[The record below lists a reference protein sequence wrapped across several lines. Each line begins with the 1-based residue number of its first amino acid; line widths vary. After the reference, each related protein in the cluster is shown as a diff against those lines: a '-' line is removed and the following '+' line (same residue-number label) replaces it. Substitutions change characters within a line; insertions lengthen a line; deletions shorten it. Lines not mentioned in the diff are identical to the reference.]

1 MLKVAI
7 LSNVTTGVLA
17 NMLSG
22 SCEVWND
29 VAFDGWYQSSLDPP
43 QTLKDFNPDKILI
56 LIDERFAHCAG
67 DVSKAKA
74 SLTRFFPAAS
84 VLAPDIK
91 SIARDYGELFYDER
105 MWMLAKIPWSH
116 LAHVEFCKM
125 LSPKKVAAV
134 DFDYT
139 LYSGALNECPLEEIV
154 PDDAFLEELK
164 ALKDRGVL
172 LLGLTKND
180 PSDIERLFEKEDFAL
195 SKDDFA
201 EICANWNDKADNL
214 KAFSQKSKLSLDSF
228 VFFDDNSSERARM
241 RKSCPEVTVASYPFK
256 ASDYFFFGKATKE
269 DSQKTEMY
277 MQEKERGILS
287 GRVSLEEYFSE
298 LKIRLSMGKLDGE
311 NLERVFQLSQKTNRF
326 NVTTNRYSREELD
339 SFLDDPNRRF
349 FVFSAEDSFGDYGV
363 IGFVNVQIED
373 DTGFIADWVM
383 SCRAMSR
390 TIEYAA
396 QEFVEREL
404 AESGVSVLNAL
415 FIDSGNNA
423 PVRNLFDDFGFEL
436 LESGETGKKYT
447 LALPRQKPMKKHY
460 VSICR

>member
-1 MLKVAI
+1 MEADGKGDSMKNIAKIIETQYELSYIVPIIGELKDKDAYSWSFEQVVTDGITMLDGQKYVGTPQTAYFKIVATDTAANESVYVYKYSVDPNADRPEINVTSMEKNEGILKYETKLEGTINDDDGIDEKCVLKVYEVFEGTGEDGKTY
-7 LSNVTTGVLA
+7 SQTTPPTTSDA
-17 NMLSG
+17 WASYTQTSG
-22 SCEVWND
+22 
-29 VAFDGWYQSSLDPP
+29 L
-43 QTLKDFNPDKILI
+43 DFNKTS
-56 LIDERFAHCAG
+56 G
-67 DVSKAKA
+67 D
-74 SLTRFFPAAS
+74 
-84 VLAPDIK
+84 
-91 SIARDYGELFYDER
+91 
-105 MWMLAKIPWSH
+105 WSYTP
-116 LAHVEFCKM
+116 
-125 LSPKKVAAV
+125 LS
-134 DFDYT
+134 
-139 LYSGALNECPLEEIV
+139 
-154 PDDAFLEELK
+154 
-164 ALKDRGVL
+164 
-172 LLGLTKND
+172 
-180 PSDIERLFEKEDFAL
+180 
-195 SKDDFA
+195 
-201 EICANWNDKADNL
+201 
-214 KAFSQKSKLSLDSF
+214 
-228 VFFDDNSSERARM
+228 
-241 RKSCPEVTVASYPFK
+241 
-256 ASDYFFFGKATKE
+256 KE